1 MDYWAAAEMI
11 ASIAARDL
19 QTWLCSPRR
28 LDCGALVHS
37 LQQALSV
44 LSDMLARLEAG
55 EDAEHE
61 GESSS
66 LGAPSVVSGAGVL
79 SESPAIQPALGIVR
93 HRNGSCVQIGCS
105 RPCVIKVEDILQLRE
120 MKDCIRLSLLKTLLH
135 QLTEATLCF
144 SLKQGCSNQT

>member
-1 MDYWAAAEMI
+1 MI
-11 ASIAARDL
+11 ACIAARDL

-55 EDAEHE
+55 KVAEHE

-66 LGAPSVVSGAGVL
+66 LGAASGAGVL

-93 HRNGSCVQIGCS
+93 HMNGRCFC
-105 RPCVIKVEDILQLRE
+105 PCVIKVEDILQLRE
-120 MKDCIRLSLLKTLLH
+120 MEDCVRLGLLKTLLH
-135 QLTEATLCF
+135 QLTKATLGL
-144 SLKQGCSNQT
+144 SMEQGFSNQT